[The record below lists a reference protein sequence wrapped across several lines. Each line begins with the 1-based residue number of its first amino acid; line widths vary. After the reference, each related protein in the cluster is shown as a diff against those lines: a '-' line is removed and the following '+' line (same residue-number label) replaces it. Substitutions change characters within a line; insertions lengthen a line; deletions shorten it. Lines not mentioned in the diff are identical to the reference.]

1 MLANGIFDPVKV
13 TRLALE
19 SAVSIAS
26 TVLTAEAGTE
36 KKTEK
41 RKGGGLMIDRDSCW
55 MNYVRTY
62 PLTVPEENVQN
73 EIEYFKAQARHC
85 LRYDTLTGGAPHPFA
100 ELEIAEREEEIH
112 EAAWL
117 EAKSDM
123 VIKELLKNH
132 PVSVTENELR
142 QEAEAICK
150 RQKYHDGTCPP
161 LFRRRLFRA
170 DAGSPNTKDHRSGLR
185 RDFCRGI

>member
-1 MLANGIFDPVKV
+1 
-13 TRLALE
+13 
-19 SAVSIAS
+19 
-26 TVLTAEAGTE
+26 
-36 KKTEK
+36 
-41 RKGGGLMIDRDSCW
+41 MIDRDSCW

-62 PLTVPEENVQN
+62 PLTVSEEAVQN

-100 ELEIAEREEEIH
+100 ELEIAKREEEIH

-150 RQKYHDGTCPP
+150 RQNTTME
-161 LFRRRLFRA
+161 LVRRFFG
-170 DAGSPNTKDHRSGLR
+170 DDFSGLTR
-185 RDFCRGI
+185 EVQIRKAIDQVCTEFSAAEI